1 MQLRFRET
9 QLLREDARV
18 DPSRLLA
25 AHLCAPEFR
34 FGIDERPASS
44 LCTTFSASARVQERE
59 RSP

>member
-44 LCTTFSASARVQERE
+44 L
-59 RSP
+59 